1 MLLSPGRTYGAT
13 ETVRVEFAD
22 RTVDERETIVGV
34 SDAVILGL
42 LEDAERL
49 MKPEK
54 MPKDLTVIVEL
65 ADEPPAMVRLVGI
78 AEMTKLGGCTSTAK
92 SVS

>member
-22 RTVDERETIVGV
+22 RTADERETIVGL

-65 ADEPPAMVRLVGI
+65 ADEPPAMVRLVGV
-78 AEMTKLGGCTSTAK
+78 AETTKLGA
-92 SVS
+92 

>member
-1 MLLSPGRTYGAT
+1 MLLSPGRRYGAT

-22 RTVDERETIVGV
+22 GTVDERETIVGL

-49 MKPEK
+49 MNPEK
-54 MPKDLTVIVEL
+54 IPKDLTVRVEL
-65 ADEPPAMVRLVGI
+65 ADDPPAMVRLVGV
-78 AEMTKLGGCTSTAK
+78 AETTKLGA
-92 SVS
+92 